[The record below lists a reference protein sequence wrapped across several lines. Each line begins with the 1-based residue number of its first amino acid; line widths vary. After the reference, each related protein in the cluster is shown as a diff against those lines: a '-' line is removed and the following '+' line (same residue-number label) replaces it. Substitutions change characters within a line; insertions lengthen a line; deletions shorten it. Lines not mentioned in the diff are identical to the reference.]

1 MYYYI
6 KLRKKGT
13 PSLKALRENGKIVVF
28 DKFEIAK
35 GHAANTKDFVY
46 KIISLARHP
55 MHKQSPI
62 YGKRYQKMGW

>member
-13 PSLKALRENGKIVVF
+13 PSWKALRENGKIVVF

-35 GHAANTKDFVY
+35 GQTTNSKDFEY
-46 KIISLARHP
+46 KIISLTHHP
-55 MHKQSPI
+55 TNKQSPI
-62 YGKRYQKMGW
+62 QGKKYLKMGW